1 MVPIPIRSPSTR
13 VSSVMLG
20 PRTERPRPMFL
31 STSSLFLD
39 LKAKLA
45 RARALDRSMRS
56 RKNGRASLDR
66 KREKE
71 SR

>member
-1 MVPIPIRSPSTR
+1 MSAIRETNYMGR
-13 VSSVMLG
+13 L
-20 PRTERPRPMFL
+20 T
-31 STSSLFLD
+31 LFLD

-45 RARALDRSMRS
+45 SARALDRSMRS